1 MQDFLLALRQFTI
14 FFLKATFA
22 FTAAVLIFGFT
33 FIGRLIVG
41 VLRMKP

>member
-1 MQDFLLALRQFTI
+1 MQDFFLALRQFTI

-33 FIGRLIVG
+33 LAGKLLTGANQIRQ
-41 VLRMKP
+41 

>member
-1 MQDFLLALRQFTI
+1 MQDFLLALRQFTS

-33 FIGRLIVG
+33 FIGKLIMG

>member
-33 FIGRLIVG
+33 FIGKILAG
-41 VLRMKP
+41 VFKMKP

>member
-1 MQDFLLALRQFTI
+1 MQDFFLALRQFTI

-33 FIGRLIVG
+33 LIGRILAG
-41 VLRMKP
+41 VFRMKP